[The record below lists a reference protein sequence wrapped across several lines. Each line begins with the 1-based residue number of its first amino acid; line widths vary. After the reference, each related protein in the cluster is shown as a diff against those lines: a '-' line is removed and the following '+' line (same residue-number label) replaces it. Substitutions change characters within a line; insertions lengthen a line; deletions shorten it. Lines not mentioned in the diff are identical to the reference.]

1 MSKLLAVKKPV
12 EKRIKKLPFEVDVD
26 QLMLHARQLHLY
38 GHIEDKNIQPI
49 IKQIMSLQLVS
60 DDPIILWIN
69 SGGGYISDGFALI
82 DCIRLSKVPV
92 YTVIRGHA
100 CSMAGLIS
108 VSGHVR
114 IITENSWFMAH
125 DIHCGVIDYGEK
137 MKARV
142 EFYELEQKQAFDF
155 LKNNTE
161 LTSTELEYAK
171 NKELWL
177 NPQQCMEKG
186 VVDQVIRFVERKK
199 K

>member
-1 MSKLLAVKKPV
+1 MAKLLAVKKPV
-12 EKRIKKLPFEVDVD
+12 QKRTKMLPFEVDVE

-38 GHIEDKNIQPI
+38 GQIEDKHTQPL
-49 IKQIMSLQLVS
+49 IKQIMALQLIS

-82 DCIRLSKVPV
+82 DCIRMSKVPV
-92 YTVIRGHA
+92 FTVIRGQA
-100 CSMAGLIS
+100 CSMAGIIAL
-108 VSGHVR
+108 SGHSR
-114 IITENSWFMAH
+114 LMTEHSWWMAH

-142 EFYELEQKQAFDF
+142 DFYELEQKQAFDF
-155 LKNNTE
+155 IKENTK
-161 LTSTELEYAK
+161 LTTTDLDKAK

-186 VVDQVIRFVERKK
+186 VVDQVIRFQERKTK
-199 K
+199 